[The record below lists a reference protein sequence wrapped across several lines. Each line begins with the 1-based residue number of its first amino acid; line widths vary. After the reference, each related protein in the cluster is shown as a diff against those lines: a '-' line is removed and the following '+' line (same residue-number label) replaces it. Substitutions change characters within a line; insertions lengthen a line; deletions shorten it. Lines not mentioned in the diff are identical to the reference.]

1 MCDLHGLLDALLGT
15 CRILPRFAWRMACDK
30 RPWAAVVCGLLLWT
44 TTGCAVHYYD
54 PKTGAEH
61 IWGVGHLVM
70 KVSAPNEGVRA
81 IVRSSETIGVTLSN
95 RDGPAVTMGWE
106 KWQQLEIV
114 DANTAI
120 RLERP
125 PGDFVKIR
133 VGSQWPTARED
144 AENNAGND
152 KEVRP

>member
-1 MCDLHGLLDALLGT
+1 MFDLHSLFDVLLGRRRT
-15 CRILPRFAWRMACDK
+15 RVRSRWCVACD
-30 RPWAAVVCGLLLWT
+30 RRHCAAMVLGLILWT

-70 KVSAPNEGVRA
+70 KVSAPDEGVRA

-125 PGDFVKIR
+125 QGDFVNIR
-133 VGSQWPTARED
+133 VGS
-144 AENNAGND
+144 G
-152 KEVRP
+152 VRASSRPGTRPETVWTWTG